1 MEFFC
6 VEKAQEMSDLLD
18 MALPFSKVDVSYD
31 NPLVSST
38 QSYIADGAV
47 SSTYAFSRLLPSDF
61 WSENGAVMQQYL
73 TNVMDRDAAAD
84 AIQTY
89 WQNQK

>member
-1 MEFFC
+1 MWKKLRKCQIFWIWPC
-6 VEKAQEMSDLLD
+6 
-18 MALPFSKVDVSYD
+18 KVDVSYD

-38 QSYIADGAV
+38 QSYIVDGAV

>member
-1 MEFFC
+1 MAFSALK
-6 VEKAQEMSDLLD
+6 VT
-18 MALPFSKVDVSYD
+18 ALPFSKVDVSYD
-31 NPLVSST
+31 NPLVAST
-38 QSYIADGAV
+38 QDYIANGAV

-73 TNVMDRDAAAD
+73 TGMMDRDAAAD

>member
-1 MEFFC
+1 MEQYPVPMLSAACF
-6 VEKAQEMSDLLD
+6 
-18 MALPFSKVDVSYD
+18 
-31 NPLVSST
+31 
-38 QSYIADGAV
+38 
-47 SSTYAFSRLLPSDF
+47 RSDF